1 MDSNESTQRQQDKQ
15 LNDKAD
21 NPRGLMCTISEN
33 ENNVDCPD
41 NEILKKIWNSLPEHD
56 RKSLLEKL
64 KNE

>member
-1 MDSNESTQRQQDKQ
+1 
-15 LNDKAD
+15 
-21 NPRGLMCTISEN
+21 MCTISEN